1 MLHFYL
7 FFNIFVISYHLVF
20 MISNTITW
28 LIRHQ
33 IYKIK
38 LQLLNEKKIKSMKT
52 KDMNGKKDSIKKI

>member
-1 MLHFYL
+1 
-7 FFNIFVISYHLVF
+7 

-28 LIRHQ
+28 LIRYQ
-33 IYKIK
+33 ISKIK